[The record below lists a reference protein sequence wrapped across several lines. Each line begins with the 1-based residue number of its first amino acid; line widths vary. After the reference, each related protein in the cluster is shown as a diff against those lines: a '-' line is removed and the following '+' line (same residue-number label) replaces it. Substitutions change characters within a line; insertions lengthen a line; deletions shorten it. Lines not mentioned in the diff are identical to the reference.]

1 MGAGQSQIL
10 EDMEKNTNFSAAEIQ
25 RLKKRFMKLD
35 KDGSGSIDKDEF
47 LQIPQIAT
55 NPLASRMI
63 AIFDE
68 DGGGTVDFQEFVA
81 GLSAFS
87 NRGGRDEKLK
97 FAFKVYDMD
106 RDGFISNGEL
116 FLVLKMMV
124 GNNLKDQQLQ
134 QIVDKTM
141 MEADQ
146 DGDGKLSFDEFKE
159 MVASTDIAKQMLH
172 LRIKLRSLIVA
183 LFSSSLNHSHDMSL
197 FGSATTSAAPT
208 PAASTAQPA
217 SGTAAPSLF
226 GSSTAPATS
235 TTGGGLF
242 GAKPA
247 GTTTS
252 LFGAPATST
261 AGAPA
266 AGGGLFGGVSAV
278 PAAAAKPTFSFGAP
292 AASTS
297 TTAPPTSAPSLFGST
312 TATAPAAGTGG
323 GLFGSTTAGA
333 GTTGGLFGAK
343 PAGTTAPGLG
353 GGLFGSIAGASTT
366 APSFGASSTLAA
378 PSAAAPAAGS
388 ITKNTKFNDLP
399 DAARNAVEEID
410 KFIRQQCQLADELKA
425 KDLGSEV
432 AQTQRMFEQYSAEA
446 STVTSLLQT
455 DARLLTTLRAELEQS
470 LVDLT
475 KTTTLVEGLK
485 APQSQKAADTKA
497 VATFPYEYFRR
508 KTDEMRER
516 IGRYKATMDAPIPP
530 TLKAQHASLVSLASA
545 VSALD
550 LELKGLKDD
559 YRVIWRE
566 KTGRMVDPFRLGGG
580 AGTGGSGLEKG
591 VGGMSLR

>member
-1 MGAGQSQIL
+1 
-10 EDMEKNTNFSAAEIQ
+10 
-25 RLKKRFMKLD
+25 
-35 KDGSGSIDKDEF
+35 
-47 LQIPQIAT
+47 
-55 NPLASRMI
+55 
-63 AIFDE
+63 
-68 DGGGTVDFQEFVA
+68 
-81 GLSAFS
+81 
-87 NRGGRDEKLK
+87 
-97 FAFKVYDMD
+97 
-106 RDGFISNGEL
+106 
-116 FLVLKMMV
+116 
-124 GNNLKDQQLQ
+124 
-134 QIVDKTM
+134 
-141 MEADQ
+141 
-146 DGDGKLSFDEFKE
+146 
-159 MVASTDIAKQMLH
+159 
-172 LRIKLRSLIVA
+172 
-183 LFSSSLNHSHDMSL
+183 MSL
-197 FGSATTSAAPT
+197 FGGATTSAAPTFSFGST

-217 SGTAAPSLF
+217 PGTAALSLF

-235 TTGGGLF
+235 TAGGGLF

-261 AGAPA
+261 PGAPP
-266 AGGGLFGGVSAV
+266 AGGGLFGGASAA
-278 PAAAAKPTFSFGAP
+278 PAAAAKPAFSFGAP

-343 PAGTTAPGLG
+343 PAGTPAPGLG
-353 GGLFGSIAGASTT
+353 GGLFGSTAGASTT
-366 APSFGASSTLAA
+366 APSFGASSTLTA
-378 PSAAAPAAGS
+378 PGAAAPAAGS

-475 KTTTLVEGLK
+475 KTTTLIEGFK
-485 APQSQKAADTKA
+485 APQSQKAEDAKA

-516 IGRYKATMDAPIPP
+516 IGRYKATMDQVASLLSSPSHALSPSAIPP